1 MNLNFFTNCQIKHHI
16 FSFLMAVVQVSVAF
30 LLILTLFADYSSF
43 FANTKMFK
51 DLDTSRY
58 LIVENSMER
67 LQEAEKELDKW
78 DERFYEMLDKNS
90 KEHPELNDSENY
102 DMTYEQM
109 KKEVAKLDINPYLA
123 EYINENELRE
133 TPYFSD
139 ICAIYETNLSAAYK
153 GEFAAVSGITEKFA
167 QKLNMKMR
175 SGNWL
180 TSSDSKAKTIDAV
193 VFKNTL
199 FKVGDTIPLKNF
211 DHGYNDTA
219 YEIRIIGICDYSCG
233 IPTFGT
239 NSTSFDTMNLSELT
253 DNMGVE
259 NYILALT
266 DDFTEIHKEIDLD
279 FFPIDTG
286 LILELQEDLTEQQIA
301 EAENY
306 LTQKRYSYASMPV
319 IYGNTLDVER
329 NNASTMLIPMIIAS
343 VFSILAITAVS
354 VFQMENSR
362 RKFKIY
368 YYCGMKKGQ
377 ERNIHILY
385 LGKIMLSGIVLS
397 GISYIIIGLAGYLKR
412 ISDLC
417 ESGYDF
423 NLAKS
428 WTSINEYIHISAVS
442 VAMIVVLS
450 VVISLVSTFI
460 CSLTTKYYEKG

>member
-1 MNLNFFTNCQIKHHI
+1 
-16 FSFLMAVVQVSVAF
+16 
-30 LLILTLFADYSSF
+30 
-43 FANTKMFK
+43 
-51 DLDTSRY
+51 
-58 LIVENSMER
+58 
-67 LQEAEKELDKW
+67 
-78 DERFYEMLDKNS
+78 
-90 KEHPELNDSENY
+90 
-102 DMTYEQM
+102 
-109 KKEVAKLDINPYLA
+109 
-123 EYINENELRE
+123 
-133 TPYFSD
+133 
-139 ICAIYETNLSAAYK
+139 
-153 GEFAAVSGITEKFA
+153 
-167 QKLNMKMR
+167 MKMR

-329 NNASTMLIPMIIAS
+329 NNASTMLLS
-343 VFSILAITAVS
+343 L
-354 VFQMENSR
+354 
-362 RKFKIY
+362 
-368 YYCGMKKGQ
+368 
-377 ERNIHILY
+377 IHI
-385 LGKIMLSGIVLS
+385 
-397 GISYIIIGLAGYLKR
+397 
-412 ISDLC
+412 
-417 ESGYDF
+417 
-423 NLAKS
+423 
-428 WTSINEYIHISAVS
+428 
-442 VAMIVVLS
+442 
-450 VVISLVSTFI
+450 
-460 CSLTTKYYEKG
+460 